1 MPAVCVALQAL
12 NTANK
17 RLATRVRYFFSFT
30 HFLQHISLASLKLA
44 SQNQNLMCSMIFD
57 EWEMFESKVE
67 GSSKNRQSIQL
78 NLETCWSGQKC
89 SCYLKV
95 KEGEESQS
103 EWTEC
108 TGAEKSSRPKYTG
121 GLVQKRFQLSEPLT
135 QLFFFTGASLMVDC
149 AQGGGG
155 VFPGWKRRRGYIHT
169 DP

>member
-1 MPAVCVALQAL
+1 MPVVCVALQAL

-17 RLATRVRYFFSFT
+17 RLATRVRYFFSFA
-30 HFLQHISLASLKLA
+30 HFLQHISPASLKLT
-44 SQNQNLMCSMIFD
+44 SQNQNLVCSLIFD
-57 EWEMFESKVE
+57 EWEMFESEVE

-108 TGAEKSSRPKYTG
+108 TGAEKSSRPTYGRTRPKKVSTQRAPHSALLFHRRIANG
-121 GLVQKRFQLSEPLT
+121 GLCS
-135 QLFFFTGASLMVDC
+135 
-149 AQGGGG
+149 
-155 VFPGWKRRRGYIHT
+155 RRREHFSRVEKAARLY
-169 DP
+169 PY